1 MAAPVKDTSD
11 QTGNFKGLSVIVVAL
26 LIFAGILLYATKLP
40 ERFATQKAPIALQ
53 DPQPQVAGESDIA
66 EFVPPEE
73 IVEETQETVDTQQVL
88 YPVTAVSDGDTIKV
102 VIDGKQETVR
112 LIGVDTPETKD
123 PRKPVQ
129 CYGQVASAYT
139 TNMVMGKS
147 VRLESDDSQQQ
158 RDKYGRLLRYVYLS
172 DGTLINQLLIE
183 SGHAYEYTYKVP
195 NHFQSQFKQAA
206 TDAQANQIGLWN
218 PKTCN
223 GQK

>member
-1 MAAPVKDTSD
+1 MHPPIKDTHQ
-11 QTGNFKGLSVIVVAL
+11 QTGNFKGLSIVICAL
-26 LIFAGILLYATKLP
+26 LVFAAALLYVAKLP
-40 ERFATQKAPIALQ
+40 ERRTAKQPAVVHVSP
-53 DPQPQVAGESDIA
+53 PQVAGVNDEP
-66 EFVPPEE
+66 EFVPPED
-73 IVEETQETVDTQQVL
+73 IVEETQQTVDTQQVL

-102 VIDGKQETVR
+102 QIDGKQETVR

-129 CYGQVASAYT
+129 CYGKIASAYT
-139 TNMVMGKS
+139 TSALMGKS
-147 VRLESDDSQQQ
+147 VRLEADDSQQQ

-172 DGTLINQLLIE
+172 DGTLFNQLLIE

-195 NHFQSQFKQAA
+195 YQFQSQFKQAA
-206 TDAQANQIGLWN
+206 AEAQANQIGLWN